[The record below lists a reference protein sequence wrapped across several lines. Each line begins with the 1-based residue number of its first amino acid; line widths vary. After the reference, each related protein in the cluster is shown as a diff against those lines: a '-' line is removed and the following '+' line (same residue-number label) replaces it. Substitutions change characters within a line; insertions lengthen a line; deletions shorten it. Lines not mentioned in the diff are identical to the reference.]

1 MRKILAFLLAF
12 GLYAILVVPVSAQAV
27 HAAKLSAQDQ
37 EDVDRIEAYL
47 NHLKSISADFMQID
61 DQGGIMH
68 GTIAI
73 LRPGKMRVNY
83 TDPTK
88 DFIVADGSMVHIWND
103 DLKSQT
109 NVEEDGSL
117 ANFILRDPIKLNG
130 DVVVSKFQR
139 FPAKLEVTLVEA
151 KDPAAG
157 QLTLIFEDH
166 PLLLRQWRVLDPQG
180 RTTGVNLQ
188 NEQEDVS
195 FASSTFDFVPPN
207 FGKGGKVENTTN
219 NNRLNVKEIHN

>member
-1 MRKILAFLLAF
+1 MPI
-12 GLYAILVVPVSAQAV
+12 VAQAADV
-27 HAAKLSAQDQ
+27 QPVQLSPQDQ
-37 EDVDRIEAYL
+37 ADVNRIEVYL
-47 NHLKSISADFMQID
+47 NNLKSISADFMQID

-73 LRPGKMRVNY
+73 QRPGKMRVNY
-83 TDPTK
+83 SDPGK

-139 FPAKLEVTLVEA
+139 FPAKMELTLVQA
-151 KDPAAG
+151 KDPASG
-157 QLTLIFEDH
+157 SLTLVFEDH
-166 PLLLRQWRVLDPQG
+166 PLLLRQWRVVDAQG

-188 NEQEDVS
+188 NEQEDVA
-195 FASSTFDFVPPN
+195 FADNTFTFTPPN
-207 FGKGGKVENTTN
+207 FGKGGAVG
-219 NNRLNVKEIHN
+219 R